1 MTVSR
6 LRKSAAALLAT
17 SALVAAGLTAAAPAE
32 ASHGHGHAWGH
43 FKGHCRAV
51 HARGVGTDDGTVDG
65 TTTTTATLYR
75 GQREIG
81 TTVGTFTIGVITDG
95 VAPFTGTI
103 VFTDAAGTLN
113 APVAGTIDVTTGEF
127 GATSDSVTGTGAY
140 GSVTGKLT
148 FRGVED
154 LTALTFTEV
163 VHGKLCVP
171 KKHPH

>member
-6 LRKSAAALLAT
+6 LRMSAATLLA
-17 SALVAAGLTAAAPAE
+17 AAGLVAAGLTAAAPAE

-51 HARGVGTDDGTVDG
+51 HARGVGTDDGAG
-65 TTTTTATLYR
+65 TTNATLYR
-75 GQREIG
+75 GNRAIG
-81 TTVGTFTIGVITDG
+81 TTVGTLTIGTITDG
-95 VAPFTGTI
+95 IAPFTGTI

-113 APVAGTIDVTTGEF
+113 APIEGTLDTATGEF
-127 GATSDSVTGTGAY
+127 MATSDSVTGTGAY
-140 GSVTGKLT
+140 GSVTGELT

-154 LTALTFTEV
+154 LTALTFTET

>member
-6 LRKSAAALLAT
+6 FRKSAATLLAT
-17 SALVAAGLTAAAPAE
+17 GALVAAGLTAAAPAE

-51 HARGVGTDDGTVDG
+51 HATGVGTDHGAG
-65 TTTTTATLYR
+65 NTTATLYR
-75 GQREIG
+75 GKREIG
-81 TTVGTFTIGVITDG
+81 TTVGTLTIGTITDG
-95 VAPFTGTI
+95 IAPFTGTI

-113 APVAGTIDVTTGEF
+113 APVEGALDTANGEF
-127 GATSDSVTGTGAY
+127 IATSDSVTGTGAY
-140 GSVTGKLT
+140 ANVTGKLT